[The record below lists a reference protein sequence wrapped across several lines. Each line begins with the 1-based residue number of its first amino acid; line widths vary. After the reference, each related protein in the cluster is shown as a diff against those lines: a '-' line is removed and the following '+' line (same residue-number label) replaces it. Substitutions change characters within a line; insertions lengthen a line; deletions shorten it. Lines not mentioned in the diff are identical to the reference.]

1 MSYQEK
7 FEKILSNYTSK
18 DALLVHNTIDVLCS
32 KGIGNGCYQDYAVLA
47 DVVNVLTI
55 FEAAVA
61 EKGN

>member
-18 DALLVHNTIDVLCS
+18 DAPLVHNTIDVLCS